1 MDRTKSPGRAEAN
14 APVPAS
20 GPIERRRSPGR
31 RSDDLKTTIPGLP
44 VWSLRDLYRALFRYR
59 KRSIAFFLAIMGLV
73 SVSLAFCPR
82 KYTSDAQLFVRL
94 GRESVALDPTA
105 TTGAFVGPNVTREN
119 EINSIIEVMGSRA
132 IIARVADSIG
142 LDEPA
147 ESKLGRERGITGLME
162 GINIWS
168 PKSTNVIGV
177 SCEARSPERAQEVV
191 ATLIDTYLEEHL
203 RLNSTP
209 GSFEFFD
216 EQSKLL
222 KKQLDDASTAL
233 RDAKSSFN
241 LASIEGRRDAL
252 QQQVSSVETQILDA
266 ESGLAASQAKI
277 ASMRGAL
284 GQLPEAMLKQFA
296 NPSGSA
302 TTMRELLYELQ
313 TREQELL
320 AKYTE
325 DHPSV
330 IAIRKQVQ
338 EADKILR
345 SEQPDRSQAT
355 TAAVLAEQSTYESLQ
370 ARAKSLEGQLD
381 RLQLDLAALNQQEIQ
396 VRELERRVTVAET
409 NYLTYMASLEQT
421 RVNQAL
427 KRQEISNINVIQ
439 PASLVL
445 KPVSPKKGITL
456 AIAFVVACCG
466 GVGLAF
472 VSDQLDHSL
481 GTPEDIEKRLG
492 LPTLVSIPH
501 MKANQFTLR
510 GMV

>member
-1 MDRTKSPGRAEAN
+1 MQRTESPDRTEAN

-31 RSDDLKTTIPGLP
+31 RTDDLKPLASGLP
-44 VWSLRDLYRALFRYR
+44 AWSLRDLYRALFRYR
-59 KRSIAFFLAIMGLV
+59 KRSIAFGMTIIVLVVVALAL
-73 SVSLAFCPR
+73 CPR

-119 EINSIIEVMGSRA
+119 EINSIIQVMGSRA
-132 IIARVADSIG
+132 IIAKVADTIG
-142 LDEPA
+142 LEEPV
-147 ESKLGRERGITGLME
+147 ESDLARERGITELME
-162 GINIWS
+162 NINIWS
-168 PKSTNVIGV
+168 PTDTSVIGV
-177 SCEARSPERAQEVV
+177 SCKARSPKRAQKVV
-191 ATLIDTYLEEHL
+191 ATLVDTYLEEHL

-209 GSFEFFD
+209 GSYEFFD

-222 KKQLDDASTAL
+222 KKQLSDASAAL

-252 QQQVSSVETQILDA
+252 QKQISIVETQILDT
-266 ESGLAASQAKI
+266 ESGLAASKAKI
-277 ASMRGAL
+277 AAMRVAL
-284 GQLPEAMLKQFA
+284 GQLPEAMLKQLA
-296 NPSGSA
+296 LPRGSA

-320 AKYTE
+320 SRYTE

-330 IAIRKQVQ
+330 IAIRKQVR
-338 EADKILR
+338 EAEKILR

-355 TAAVLAEQSTYESLQ
+355 TAAVLAEQSTYESLE
-370 ARAKSLEGQLD
+370 ARAKSLKRQLA
-381 RLQLDLAALNQQEIQ
+381 RLQLDLAALNQQEVQ
-396 VRELERRVTVAET
+396 VKELERGVKVAET

-421 RVNQAL
+421 RVDQAL
-427 KRQEISNINVIQ
+427 KQQEISNINVIQ

-445 KPVSPKKGITL
+445 KPVSPKKGLTL
-456 AIAFVVACCG
+456 AIAFVVAICG
-466 GVGLAF
+466 GVALAF
-472 VSDQLDHSL
+472 LSDQLDHSL

-501 MKANQFTLR
+501 MKPSQLTILR
-510 GMV
+510 SA